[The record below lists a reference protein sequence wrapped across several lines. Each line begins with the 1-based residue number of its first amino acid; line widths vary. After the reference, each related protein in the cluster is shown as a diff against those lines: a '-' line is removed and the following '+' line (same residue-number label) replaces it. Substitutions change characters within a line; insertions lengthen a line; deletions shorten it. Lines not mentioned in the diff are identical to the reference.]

1 MKLTKGDIKKH
12 VKIFSEELNLSSNNN
27 NNFITK
33 LLNQKKKKK
42 IDTDSIDN
50 ENFGNFK
57 LNIQNIF
64 ANDDKKK
71 KAIQYVIQIR
81 RDRNKSPF
89 LQKGNYNTINKDI
102 HLSNN
107 KSQINMSTL
116 NKTLDN
122 NFYDLYNENNLSRNQ
137 VKKNDYNIRK
147 TNEIIPKENNNNN
160 NNIKS
165 NLFAE
170 NKNIQNLKY
179 NNISSNNN
187 LLRNFQNYGLYNKNE
202 KNYNMTKLK
211 NKILDNNYIPDQDIR
226 YSKTIYKEQNPNQAM
241 YNTQINFN
249 YNTNKKYYVHKNLV
263 YSKKNKPINRTTTN
277 ELNSKPLLIQNKSKQ
292 RKNPINNSFINNNN
306 NLINNNIN
314 IEKIFNHKKLVKI
327 KAVYFSIYQVKNKSN
342 RKNEIFYKSL
352 IKFNK
357 DKLIPSKNNEFK
369 LINNNKKKFEFNFK
383 NETEMFNYIK
393 NKYDNKKI
401 KEMLNFNINEEKF
414 NKMKE
419 ENNNFK
425 IEIEN
430 LKDENEQYKIELNDI
445 RNQFNDL
452 NKELKITKEENEKLK
467 DNFINNMIE
476 EDNNPIND
484 NE

>member
-1 MKLTKGDIKKH
+1 MK
-12 VKIFSEELNLSSNNN
+12 
-27 NNFITK
+27 
-33 LLNQKKKKK
+33 
-42 IDTDSIDN
+42 
-50 ENFGNFK
+50 
-57 LNIQNIF
+57 
-64 ANDDKKK
+64 
-71 KAIQYVIQIR
+71 
-81 RDRNKSPF
+81 
-89 LQKGNYNTINKDI
+89 
-102 HLSNN
+102 
-107 KSQINMSTL
+107 
-116 NKTLDN
+116 
-122 NFYDLYNENNLSRNQ
+122 
-137 VKKNDYNIRK
+137 
-147 TNEIIPKENNNNN
+147 
-160 NNIKS
+160 
-165 NLFAE
+165 
-170 NKNIQNLKY
+170 KY
-179 NNISSNNN
+179 
-187 LLRNFQNYGLYNKNE
+187 YY
-202 KNYNMTKLK
+202 MTKLK
-211 NKILDNNYIPDQDIR
+211 NKILDNNYIPNQDIR
-226 YSKTIYKEQNPNQAM
+226 YSKTIHKEENPNQTM

-263 YSKKNKPINRTTTN
+263 YSKKNHPINRTTTN

-292 RKNPINNSFINNNN
+292 RKNPINNSFINYNN

-369 LINNNKKKFEFNFK
+369 LISNNKKKFEFNFK
-383 NETEMFNYIK
+383 NEKEMFNYIK

-419 ENNNFK
+419 ENNKFK

-452 NKELKITKEENEKLK
+452 NKELKIAKEENEKLK

-484 NE
+484 DE